1 MKKLLDLSETCVKT
15 LSKRAIDENTNFKLL
30 AQAILEREA
39 TSNSFEK
46 TAVRG
51 TKKNKNKKKSRKAF
65 CLKKRFVGLCGGEAP
80 RQHPNTNQQTSPN
93 TNTE

>member
-1 MKKLLDLSETCVKT
+1 MKKLLDLSDNCVKT

-39 TSNSFEK
+39 ITNSFEK

-51 TKKNKNKKKSRKAF
+51 QKRTK
-65 CLKKRFVGLCGGEAP
+65 
-80 RQHPNTNQQTSPN
+80 TNSN
-93 TNTE
+93 